1 MPSKQTRSGFSCPDD
16 WTKACRQGKLQSVGC
31 PVQGTQPDPPGTVDL
46 EEATTLQPSQ
56 YKQQLTVVRVSS

>member
-1 MPSKQTRSGFSCPDD
+1 MLSKQKRNGSSCPDS

-31 PVQGTQPDPPGTVDL
+31 PGQGTQPDPPGTVDL

-56 YKQQLTVVRVSS
+56 